1 MYKKTLLILTVI
13 IVILG
18 IVTYFVARDKETV
31 SVTATAAADLPITPV
46 VYTSAETNDTID
58 VKYLEGKALLNGIGY
73 QDVEFVIAESAS
85 GVKYVS
91 QKENLSLWSKGNE
104 ITLTRGRQTIFVG
117 TDANS
122 VLNGIPT
129 QTDVLEVTSSAEAVE
144 VATTTEPDIE
154 ISSTTEVVSE

>member
-1 MYKKTLLILTVI
+1 MYKKTLLILTAI
-13 IVILG
+13 IVLFG
-18 IVTYFVARDKETV
+18 IVTYFITRDKEMV
-31 SVTATAAADLPITPV
+31 GVTATAAADLPITPV